1 MDMDSF
7 MEQARVLQD
16 KVAAAQALLD
26 KTVVRGIAEGGACIV
41 SMTGKYDLKDLK
53 ISEELASR
61 DAAAIAAAVSSAF
74 RDAKEKADN
83 AIDRVMGEATAGMP
97 MPE

>member
-16 KVAAAQALLD
+16 RVSAAQDLLD
-26 KTVVRGIAEGGACIV
+26 KTIVRGISAGGACIV

-53 ISEELASR
+53 ISDALAASG
-61 DAAAIAAAVSSAF
+61 AAAITEAVSAAF
-74 RDAKEKADN
+74 RDAKAKADTT
-83 AIDRVMGEATAGMP
+83 IDKIMGDATAGMQ

>member
-1 MDMDSF
+1 MDSF

-61 DAAAIAAAVSSAF
+61 DAAAITAAVAAAF